1 MTPPSQLTEQS
12 APREA
17 AKGFGLILTNSA
29 KLLGLIG
36 GANELLLRP
45 ELRPVAV
52 AFCAF
57 LIAGGI
63 GVESFLR
70 AFFAVGGSAPPPQES
85 SGP

>member
-1 MTPPSQLTEQS
+1 MTPPTQSQEPS
-12 APREA
+12 SPREA
-17 AKGFGLILTNSA
+17 ARGFALILTNSA
-29 KLLGLIG
+29 KVLGLIG

-63 GVESFLR
+63 GLESFLR
-70 AFFAVGGSAPPPQES
+70 AFFAVSAAPPPQEP